1 MSEAMIVQGTAL
13 QIKEYRGKRVVTF
26 KDIDTVHKRPDGTA
40 KRNFDNNRS
49 HFISGVDFFKIP
61 MKEFSTNIVPNSY
74 KGGNP
79 NNLVTLITETGYL
92 MLVKS
97 FTDDLAWKVQR
108 ELVDSYFRVNEG
120 FVEQTVTVTETPSDI
135 YMEASKIVA
144 GCIQGNRPYVLNIL
158 RHLIPDIG
166 YEDKEEVVE
175 VPSVTTEITTETIP
189 VQTSDNRCYKEPFN
203 ANQFNNYLIEH
214 NIKVK
219 QLAKKTGLGVNCIS
233 RYKCGHQKPTILS
246 RTLVCNALGLPAD
259 YFNNARRVRRL
270 HDTF

>member
-26 KDIDTVHKRPDGTA
+26 KDIDAVHKRPEGTA
-40 KRNFDNNRS
+40 RKRFNDNRR
-49 HFISGVDFFKIP
+49 HFVSGVDFFKISP
-61 MKEFSTNIVPNSY
+61 SEFRTAI
-74 KGGNP
+74 GNMDSRQQ
-79 NNLVTLITETGYL
+79 NDVTLITETGYL

-144 GCIQGNRPYVLNIL
+144 GCIEGNRPYVLNIL

-189 VQTSDNRCYKEPFN
+189 VQTSDSKCYKEPFN

-219 QLAKKTGLGVNCIS
+219 QLAEKNRTWSKLYIS
-233 RYKCGHQKPTILS
+233 L
-246 RTLVCNALGLPAD
+246 
-259 YFNNARRVRRL
+259 
-270 HDTF
+270 